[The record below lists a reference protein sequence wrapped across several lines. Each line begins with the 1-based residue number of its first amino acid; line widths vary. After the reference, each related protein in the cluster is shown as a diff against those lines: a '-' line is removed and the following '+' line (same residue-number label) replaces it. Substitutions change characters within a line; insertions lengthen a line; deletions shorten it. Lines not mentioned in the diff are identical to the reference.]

1 MAKVAVELYKK
12 ASDHARSRGIIL
24 ADTKFEF
31 GMVPTSSLPPSSKLV
46 QRQPRFK
53 NKDSGEDETM
63 ILVDEVLTPDSSRF
77 WSAAE
82 YSVGKGQASF
92 DKQFVRDWLKKEG
105 LVGANKE
112 VEEGKEIRL
121 PDDIVEATRQRYE
134 QAYELITG
142 SKFHVESLS

>member
-92 DKQFVRDWLKKEG
+92 DKQFVRDYLETLDWDKTPPG
-105 LVGANKE
+105 PD
-112 VEEGKEIRL
+112 L
-121 PDDIVEATRQRYE
+121 PNDIVQKTSEKYIEAYTQ
-134 QAYELITG
+134 ITG
-142 SKFHVESLS
+142 LDF